1 LVLETKGDDITK
13 YSVPD
18 LDALLA
24 WYQVPKKNMLR
35 KDKEQKWENIRTQP
49 PPLFEQWTDADENE
63 LKEASRTDLNIG
75 DTALGRLEKKR
86 KKELVQ
92 AATKMTDDEWNELL
106 AARTLSSLAASSV
119 TTALDTNNN

>member
-1 LVLETKGDDITK
+1 MKEDDITK

-35 KDKEQKWENIRTQP
+35 KDKEQKWGSIRTQP
-49 PPLFEQWTDADENE
+49 PPLFQLWTEEDENE
-63 LKEASRTDLNIG
+63 LKEARQSDLEIG
-75 DTALGRLEKKR
+75 NSALGRLEKKR

-92 AATKMTDDEWNELL
+92 AATKMTEEEWNELV
-106 AARTLSSLAASSV
+106 AAWSLSSLAASSV
-119 TTALDTNNN
+119 TSTMDVNNN